1 MKTIDQQELKQEI
14 QHIMDS
20 GVNEIRLFEMMK
32 MFFDRR
38 VEPLNKRI
46 TFLQGMVD
54 NGLGKEDLINDKI
67 IVVLLH

>member
-54 NGLGKEDLINDKI
+54 NGLGKEDLINDN
-67 IVVLLH
+67 LPSDT

>member
-20 GVNEIRLFEMMK
+20 GVNEIRLFEMMN

-54 NGLGKEDLINDKI
+54 NGLGKEDLINDNRPSDT
-67 IVVLLH
+67 